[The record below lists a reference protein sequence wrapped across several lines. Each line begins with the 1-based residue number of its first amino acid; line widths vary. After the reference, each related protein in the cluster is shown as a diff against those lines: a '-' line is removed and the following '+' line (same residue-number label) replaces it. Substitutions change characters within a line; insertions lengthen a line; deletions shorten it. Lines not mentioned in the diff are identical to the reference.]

1 MERNGDAAIYGSRPW
16 RIFGEGPTAVPTGVM
31 NEGEV
36 KPFTAEDVRFTT
48 RDGALHAILLAW
60 PNAPVTIAALG
71 RRAMPAV
78 RIERVRLIGG
88 GPFAVDHDAVGR
100 QLLQPSA
107 GAGGRVP
114 R

>member
-1 MERNGDAAIYGSRPW
+1 
-16 RIFGEGPTAVPTGVM
+16 M
-31 NEGEV
+31 NEGEA

-71 RRAMPAV
+71 RSAMPDV

-88 GPFAVDHDAVGR
+88 GPLAVDHDAAG
-100 QLLQPSA
+100 LHLSLPPA
-107 GAGGRVP
+107 GAGDKIGRAHVCNPVP
-114 R
+114 NAQLVCRLLLEKK